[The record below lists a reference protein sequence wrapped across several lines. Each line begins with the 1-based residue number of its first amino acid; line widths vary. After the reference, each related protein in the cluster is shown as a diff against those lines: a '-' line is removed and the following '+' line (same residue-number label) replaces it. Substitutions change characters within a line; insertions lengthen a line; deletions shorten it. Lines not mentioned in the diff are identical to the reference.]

1 MTKLYYNGQIITM
14 THKTEKEERELS
26 PEAVLLVDDKIAQV
40 GNKDFIENSVPHI
53 DEYIDLNGRCL
64 MPAFIDSHSHFVKNG
79 EMMLRVNLSDC
90 ESFDEIIQKL
100 RDYKDQNHITED
112 QAIIGFGYDQ
122 NFLKELSHPDKNVL
136 DQVST
141 NIPILILHVSL
152 HLACANSA
160 ALNLAGIN
168 SNTPDPPGGFIG
180 RMGDTPEPSGYLEE
194 VAAGFV
200 QEKIIPHCL
209 SDINM
214 VLDRMQEIYLE
225 NGITTVQDG
234 VTSARDLEFLKKIA
248 DNKLLKLDVVSYPL
262 LSSDGKHLVDTNPI
276 LTKGYHNRL
285 RIGGYKLVLDGSPQ
299 GRSAWMS
306 EPYLGGEK
314 DYCGYP
320 YMSDSEVEKYVLQAI
335 EENKQILVH
344 CNGDAASEQ
353 YLNAYEKALEKSGN
367 TEDLRPVMIHCQT
380 VRNDQLDR
388 MKKIN
393 MIASIFVGHV
403 WYWGDVHVKNFG
415 EKRGHHISP
424 AADALKRGVHV
435 TFHQDT
441 PVTKPDMLHSIWC
454 AVNRIGKSGR
464 MIGAEQ
470 RIDVYSALRAVTIE
484 SAYQYHEEEIKG
496 SIEKGKIADLI
507 ILDKNPL
514 NIETIQIK
522 DLVVLE
528 TIKSG
533 VRVYKC

>member
-14 THKTEKEERELS
+14 THKTEKEEREFS
-26 PEAVLLVDDKIAQV
+26 PEAVLVVDDKIADV
-40 GNKDFIENSVPHI
+40 GNKTLLENSVSHI
-53 DEYIDLNGRCL
+53 DEYIDLNGKCL
-64 MPAFIDSHSHFVKNG
+64 MPAFIDSHSHFVMNG

-90 ESFDEIIQKL
+90 ESFEEIVQNLKNYL
-100 RDYKDQNHITED
+100 EENHITEN

-122 NFLKELSHPDKNVL
+122 NFLKELNHPDKSVL
-136 DQVST
+136 DQVSST
-141 NIPILILHVSL
+141 IPILVLHVSL

-168 SNTPDPPGGFIG
+168 SNTPNPPGGLIG

-194 VAAGFV
+194 IAAGLV
-200 QEKIIPHCL
+200 QEKIIPYCL
-209 SDINM
+209 SDINI
-214 VLDRMQEIYLE
+214 VIDKMQDIYLQ

-234 VTSARDLEFLKKIA
+234 VTSASDLALLKKLA
-248 DNKLLKLDVVSYPL
+248 DNKLLKLDIVSYPL
-262 LSSDGKHLVDTNPI
+262 LSADGKHLVDTNPI
-276 LTKGYHNRL
+276 LTRGYHNRL
-285 RIGGYKLVLDGSPQ
+285 RIGGYKLILDGSPQ

-306 EPYLGGEK
+306 EPYLGEEK

-320 YMSDSEVEKYVLQAI
+320 YMSNSEVEKYVLQAI
-335 EENKQILVH
+335 NEKKQILVH

-353 YLNAYEKALEKSGN
+353 YLNAYEKALEKSN
-367 TEDLRPVMIHCQT
+367 NAEDLRPVMIHCQT

-415 EKRGHHISP
+415 VKRGHHISP
-424 AADALKRGVHV
+424 AADALKRGLHV

-441 PVTKPDMLHSIWC
+441 PVTKPDMLHSVWC
-454 AVNRIGKSGR
+454 AVNRISKSGQ
-464 MIGAEQ
+464 ILGAEQ

-484 SAYQYHEEEIKG
+484 GAYQYNEEKTKG
-496 SIEKGKIADLI
+496 IIEKGKCADLI
-507 ILDKNPL
+507 ILDKSPL
-514 NIETIQIK
+514 AIDPIQIK
-522 DLVVLE
+522 DIVVLE

-533 VRVYKC
+533 IRVYKH